1 LKSTFI
7 AADIFDTSPSSP
19 LSTLDGKIDI
29 IYTGSFLHL
38 FGYAEQFEICKRIV
52 RLLRDRKGSLL
63 VGRQVGNL
71 DAGEQVHRTNK
82 SQTMFRHNV
91 ESFKKLWD
99 EVGES
104 TGTKWRVE
112 AELSKVDE
120 GFLNER
126 SSTHGPNVRRLRFSV
141 WRE

>member
-1 LKSTFI
+1 M
-7 AADIFDTSPSSP
+7 
-19 LSTLDGKIDI
+19 
-29 IYTGSFLHL
+29 
-38 FGYAEQFEICKRIV
+38 
-52 RLLRDRKGSLL
+52 LLRDRKGSLL

-82 SQTMFRHNV
+82 GQTMFRHNV
-91 ESFKKLWD
+91 ESFKKLWE

-126 SSTHGPNVRRLRFSV
+126 SSIHGPNVRRLRFSV